1 MAEAGVVSRAE
12 PFKLDK
18 APVSLVLLL
27 GAITAL
33 PPMAIDMYLPS
44 LPAIGGTFDAPP
56 GAAQAT
62 IASFLAGMAI
72 GQLFYGPASDRF
84 GRRPPLIFG
93 VAVFFAA
100 SLVCALS
107 PSLPVLIGARFVQA
121 LGGAVGQV
129 VGRAV
134 VRDRFDHRNGA
145 RVLSILMLVWG
156 LAPIIAPLI
165 GSLLVT
171 FASWRVVFWLI
182 AGFGGL
188 MMIWVL
194 FGFEES
200 RSAETAAQARA
211 EHPFRAYMALLSS
224 PSLLGYALALAFN
237 GAAVFAYISAAPGLL
252 EGHYGV
258 SPVLFGVVFSLNSFG
273 MIAMGQINARLLRH
287 YTPEQII
294 GYARPATL
302 VMAVLLAGSALTG
315 VGGMWGVLIPLFFI
329 IGSFGFFGANATA
342 AGLNVDPRRAG
353 SISALMGALN
363 FAVGAAASAAISAVH
378 DNGPAPMA
386 ATILVS
392 ITLSAVSLYALA
404 RPGRAHRPQGA

>member
-1 MAEAGVVSRAE
+1 MSEVGVVSGAE
-12 PFKLDK
+12 PFKLTK

-44 LPAIGGTFDAPP
+44 LPAIARTFGAAP

-72 GQLFYGPASDRF
+72 GQLFWGPASDRF
-84 GRRPPLIFG
+84 GRRPPLILG
-93 VAVFFAA
+93 VAVFFVA

-156 LAPIIAPLI
+156 LAPIIAPLV

-171 FASWRVVFWLI
+171 FASWRIVFWLI
-182 AGFGGL
+182 TGFGGL
-188 MMIWVL
+188 MMIWIL

-200 RSAETAAQARA
+200 RSAETAAHARA
-211 EHPFRAYMALLSS
+211 EHPFRAYLALLSS
-224 PSLLGYALALAFN
+224 PSLVGYALALAFN

-258 SPVLFGVVFSLNSFG
+258 SPLLFGVVFSLNSFG
-273 MIAMGQINARLLRH
+273 MIAMGQINARLLRY
-287 YTPEQII
+287 YTPERII
-294 GYARPATL
+294 AYARPVTL
-302 VMAVLLAGSALTG
+302 AMAALMAVSALTG
-315 VGGMWGVLIPLFFI
+315 VGGMWGVLVPLFFI
-329 IGSFGFFGANATA
+329 IGSFGFFGANTTA

-353 SISALMGALN
+353 SISALMGAIN
-363 FAVGAAASAAISAVH
+363 FAVGAAASAAVSAVH
-378 DNGPAPMA
+378 DTGPRPMA
-386 ATILVS
+386 VTILVAIALS
-392 ITLSAVSLYALA
+392 TLSLYLLA
-404 RPGRAHRPQGA
+404 QPRRGR

>member
-1 MAEAGVVSRAE
+1 VAEVEVVSGPE
-12 PFKLDK
+12 PFKLVK
-18 APVSLVLLL
+18 APVSLVLML

-44 LPAIGGTFDAPP
+44 LPAIARSFNAPP

-62 IASFLAGMAI
+62 IASFLAGMGI

-93 VAVFFAA
+93 VALFFAA

-156 LAPIIAPLI
+156 LAPIVAPLI

-171 FASWRVVFWLI
+171 FASWRIVFWLI
-182 AGFGGL
+182 TGFGGL
-188 MMIWVL
+188 MMVWIL

-200 RSAETAAQARA
+200 RSAETAAHART
-211 EHPFRAYMALLSS
+211 EHPFRAYLALLSS
-224 PSLLGYALALAFN
+224 PSLVGYSLALAFN

-252 EGHYGV
+252 EGHYGF
-258 SPVLFGVVFSLNSFG
+258 SPVLFGLVFSLNSLG

-302 VMAVLLAGSALTG
+302 VMAALLAGSALTG
-315 VGGMWGVLIPLFFI
+315 IGGMWGVLVPLFFI

-353 SISALMGALN
+353 SISALMGGVN
-363 FAVGAAASAAISAVH
+363 FAVGAAASAAVSAFH
-378 DNGPAPMA
+378 DTGPTPMA
-386 ATILVS
+386 VIILLS
-392 ITLSAVSLYALA
+392 ITLSAVALYTLA
-404 RPGRAHRPQGA
+404 RPGRAQRG

>member
-1 MAEAGVVSRAE
+1 VVSGAE
-12 PFKLDK
+12 PFKLTK

-33 PPMAIDMYLPS
+33 PPMAIDMYLPG
-44 LPAIGGTFDAPP
+44 LPAIARTFGAPS

-72 GQLFYGPASDRF
+72 GQLFWGPASDRF
-84 GRRPPLIFG
+84 GRRPPLILG
-93 VAVFFAA
+93 VAIFFVA

-145 RVLSILMLVWG
+145 RVLSILMMVWG

-182 AGFGGL
+182 TGFGGL
-188 MMIWVL
+188 MMIWIL

-200 RSAETAAQARA
+200 RSAETAAHARA
-211 EHPFRAYMALLSS
+211 EHPFRAYLALLSS
-224 PSLLGYALALAFN
+224 PSLVGYSMALAFN

-258 SPVLFGVVFSLNSFG
+258 SPLLFGVVFSLNSFG
-273 MIAMGQINARLLRH
+273 MIAMGQINARLLRY
-287 YTPEQII
+287 YTPERII
-294 GYARPATL
+294 GYARPFTL
-302 VMAVLLAGSALTG
+302 AMAAVLAASALTG
-315 VGGMWGVLIPLFFI
+315 IGGMWGVLVPLFFI
-329 IGSFGFFGANATA
+329 IGSFGFFGANTTA

-353 SISALMGALN
+353 SISALMGSIN
-363 FAVGAAASAAISAVH
+363 FAVGAAASAAVSAIH
-378 DNGPAPMA
+378 DTGPRPMA
-386 ATILVS
+386 VTILLAIALS
-392 ITLSAVSLYALA
+392 TLSLYALA
-404 RPGRAHRPQGA
+404 RPGRAK

>member
-1 MAEAGVVSRAE
+1 MGAVVSEVEVVSGAE
-12 PFKLDK
+12 PFKLTK

-44 LPAIGGTFDAPP
+44 LPAIARTFGAPP

-72 GQLFYGPASDRF
+72 GQLFWGPASDRF
-84 GRRPPLIFG
+84 GRRPPLILG
-93 VAVFFAA
+93 VAVFFVA

-156 LAPIIAPLI
+156 LAPIIAPLV

-171 FASWRVVFWLI
+171 FASWRIVFWLI
-182 AGFGGL
+182 TGFGGL
-188 MMIWVL
+188 MMIWIL

-200 RSAETAAQARA
+200 RSAETAAHARA
-211 EHPFRAYMALLSS
+211 EHPFRAYLALLSS
-224 PSLLGYALALAFN
+224 PSLIGYSLALAFN

-258 SPVLFGVVFSLNSFG
+258 SPLLFGVVFSLNSFG
-273 MIAMGQINARLLRH
+273 MIAMGQINARLLRY
-287 YTPEQII
+287 YTHERII
-294 GYARPATL
+294 GYARPFTL
-302 VMAVLLAGSALTG
+302 AMAALLAVSALSG
-315 VGGMWGVLIPLFFI
+315 IGGMWGVLVPLFFI
-329 IGSFGFFGANATA
+329 IGSFGFFGANTTA

-353 SISALMGALN
+353 SISALMGSIN
-363 FAVGAAASAAISAVH
+363 FAVGAAASAAVSAIH
-378 DNGPAPMA
+378 DTGPRPMA
-386 ATILVS
+386 VTILLAIALS
-392 ITLSAVSLYALA
+392 TLSLYVLA
-404 RPGRAHRPQGA
+404 RPGKAR